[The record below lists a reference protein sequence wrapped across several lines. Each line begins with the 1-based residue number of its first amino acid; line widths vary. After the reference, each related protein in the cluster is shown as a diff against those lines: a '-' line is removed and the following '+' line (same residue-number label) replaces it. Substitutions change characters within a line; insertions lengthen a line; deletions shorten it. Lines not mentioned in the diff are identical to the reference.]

1 MSDELDELEE
11 IDELEKLDELEELYE
26 LSKSRTVPIVNGVAF
41 TRDMILAALETQR
54 HSNDNDSH
62 ASTARTS
69 KPVVEE
75 SGSDYRGK
83 VIDEKYKV
91 LALLGQGGMGAVYLA
106 HHIRLNKDVALKT
119 FDERNLT
126 DDNRQRFQREAQ
138 SIGKL
143 QHKNIVHVFD
153 YGITDSGAPYYT
165 MEVLEGENVAE
176 RINRKGHLQLDEAIT
191 IFRELCDGL
200 SVCHQRK
207 VVHRDIKPANIFLE
221 LKSSTDDTIQSIKLV
236 DFGIAALVDESID
249 VQRLTAVGTVFGS
262 PLYMSP
268 EQGMGLKVDARSD
281 IYSSACA
288 LFEMLTGRPPYCAAN
303 AFATMICHQQAP
315 IPTLDSTSGST
326 HETYPSWLE
335 KLIANM
341 LAKDPAD
348 RVQTVQEIIDVID
361 YNSSKNEINTRKSN
375 APHSKSKRQA
385 DEGLESPTTENE
397 TTISGRPDPK
407 KLLLVAGMVSAI
419 LLLIL
424 AFIFGSGQNADKKSA
439 TSTIPKFTL
448 QETSMLDSS
457 AGEAP
462 KSEPNSPLSSEQAPA
477 AQIVAPYRL
486 LDTGDGKIHYHFP
499 SPSIGMIGQGNELHG
514 VEATGDVV
522 IDDGPDVF
530 FRAKEPV
537 VDNPELLQGF
547 GKADLR
553 TLILDPIATF
563 NRNWSQRTTK
573 SIRHLKSLKKL
584 SAPIS
589 GLPKETIAD
598 LNELPQLEDL
608 VIDGSSMT
616 GWDLVKLKRLPD
628 LKFLTIS
635 GMVNCAPIFEVLSKR
650 NNLRH
655 LSAEECNLN
664 DSDMLNIGKLSQLE
678 RLEVGGNHIT
688 DKNLS
693 ALLNLKNLHRI
704 VLSSNPITPA
714 ALPTM
719 LKMNK
724 PNTIYMPNEF
734 QTPTTKKAMIERY
747 GKDNVDSDRPKNQI
761 E

>member
-1 MSDELDELEE
+1 VSGE
-11 IDELEKLDELEELYE
+11 LDELEELYE

-41 TRDMILAALETQR
+41 TKDMIIAALETQR
-54 HSNDNDSH
+54 HSNGNDDNSH
-62 ASTARTS
+62 ASTARPS

-126 DDNRQRFQREAQ
+126 EDNRQRFQREAQ

-143 QHKNIVHVFD
+143 QHKNIVQVFD

-176 RINRKGHLQLDEAIT
+176 RINRKGHLQLDEGLA
-191 IFRELCDGL
+191 IFRELCEGL
-200 SVCHQRK
+200 SICHQRK

-236 DFGIAALVDESID
+236 DFGIAALVDESLD

-288 LFEMLTGRPPYCAAN
+288 LFEMLSGRPPYCAAN

-315 IPTLDSTSGST
+315 IPTLASTSGST
-326 HETYPSWLE
+326 HEAYPSWLE

-361 YNSSKNEINTRKSN
+361 YNSSKNEINNRKSN
-375 APHSKSKRQA
+375 ATHSKSKRPA

-397 TTISGRPDPK
+397 TTISGRPDSK
-407 KLLLVAGMVSAI
+407 KLLVVAGMVSAI
-419 LLLIL
+419 LLLTV
-424 AFIFGSGQNADKKSA
+424 AFIFGRGQNADKKSA
-439 TSTIPKFTL
+439 TL
-448 QETSMLDSS
+448 VS
-457 AGEAP
+457 AE
-462 KSEPNSPLSSEQAPA
+462 KAPA

-563 NRNWSQRTTK
+563 NKNWSQRTTK

-664 DSDMLNIGKLSQLE
+664 DSDMLNIGNLSQLE

-714 ALPTM
+714 ALPIM

>member
-106 HHIRLNKDVALKT
+106 HHIKLNKDVALKT

-143 QHKNIVHVFD
+143 QHKNIVQVFD

-335 KLIANM
+335 KLLANM

-375 APHSKSKRQA
+375 APHSKSKTRT

-439 TSTIPKFTL
+439 APV
-448 QETSMLDSS
+448 S
-457 AGEAP
+457 A
-462 KSEPNSPLSSEQAPA
+462 EQAPA
-477 AQIVAPYRL
+477 AKIVAPYRL

-499 SPSIGMIGQGNELHG
+499 SPSIGKIGQGDELHG
-514 VEATGDVV
+514 VEATGNVA
-522 IDDGPDVF
+522 IPAGPDVF
-530 FRAKEPV
+530 FYATEPV
-537 VDNPELLQGF
+537 LDNPELFQGF
-547 GKADLR
+547 GQTDLR
-553 TLILDPIATF
+553 TLILAPIATF
-563 NRNWSQRTTK
+563 NKNWSPRTTK

-589 GLPKETIAD
+589 GLPKECIAD
-598 LNELPQLEDL
+598 LNELPHLEDL

-616 GWDLVKLKRLPD
+616 GRDLAKLKRLPD
-628 LKFLTIS
+628 LKFLNIS
-635 GMVNCAPIFEVLSKR
+635 GMSDCAPVFEMLSKR

-655 LSAEECNLN
+655 LTAEECNLN

-693 ALLNLKNLHRI
+693 TLLNLKNLHRI

-714 ALPTM
+714 ALPIM

-724 PNTIYMPNEF
+724 PNTIYMPKEF
-734 QTPTTKKAMIERY
+734 QTPTTKKAMTERY
-747 GKDNVDSDRPKNQI
+747 GKDNVDSDRPKIQI

>member
-1 MSDELDELEE
+1 MSDELDDLEA
-11 IDELEKLDELEELYE
+11 LYE

-41 TRDMILAALETQR
+41 TKDMILAALETQH
-54 HSNDNDSH
+54 HSRGNDSH

-143 QHKNIVHVFD
+143 QHKNIVQVFD

-191 IFRELCDGL
+191 IFRELCEGL

-315 IPTLDSTSGST
+315 IPTLASTSGST
-326 HETYPSWLE
+326 HEAYPSWLE
-335 KLIANM
+335 NLIANM

-361 YNSSKNEINTRKSN
+361 YNSSKKESNNSKSDTT
-375 APHSKSKRQA
+375 HSKSKRQA

-397 TTISGRPDPK
+397 TTTSWRPGPK
-407 KLLLVAGMVSAI
+407 KLLMIAGIVSSI

-424 AFIFGSGQNADKKSA
+424 VFIFASGQNADKKSA
-439 TSTIPKFTL
+439 APV
-448 QETSMLDSS
+448 S
-457 AGEAP
+457 A
-462 KSEPNSPLSSEQAPA
+462 EQAPA
-477 AQIVAPYRL
+477 AKIVAPYRL

-547 GKADLR
+547 GKAELR

-563 NRNWSQRTTK
+563 NKNWSQRTTK

-589 GLPKETIAD
+589 GLPKETIDD

-616 GWDLVKLKRLPD
+616 GQDLIKLKRLPD

-635 GMVNCAPIFEVLSKR
+635 GMVNCTPIFEVLAKR

-664 DSDMLNIGKLSQLE
+664 DNDMLNIGKLSQLE
-678 RLEVGGNHIT
+678 RLEVGSNHIT
-688 DKNLS
+688 DKHLS

-714 ALPTM
+714 ALPIM

-724 PNTIYMPNEF
+724 PNTIYMPKEF
-734 QTPTTKKAMIERY
+734 QNPTTRKAMIERY
-747 GKDNVDSDRPKNQI
+747 GKENVDSNRPKKQI